1 MSMFWTTLLSSL
13 ILTASTGT
21 ALGAALGLTGLIILH
36 FFADGA
42 TSLAINAVWN
52 ILNEFTLSA
61 IPLFIIMGEILL
73 ESGVSKKIYNSLSG
87 IFKRIPGGLLHTNI
101 AVCTVFGAISGSSL
115 STAAAVGS
123 VAYPELS
130 KRKYDD
136 SMVVGSLA
144 GGGTL
149 GLLIPPSLSLLIY
162 GALTETS
169 IGKLFIGGIVPGILM
184 AILFMV
190 YILLRCTKN
199 PALWNL
205 ENEGDETFFKSFVQF
220 LKIWPVAFLVIAVMG
235 SIVFGIAT
243 PTEAAGVGV
252 ISSLILGYLW
262 GDLTKEGVISCFY
275 KSAITYGSIGF
286 VVVGAV
292 ILAQSISILG
302 IPQQIIETIQNFG
315 INKYFVFALII
326 LTYLVLGCLFDGLSL
341 MVMTLPIVFPLMIN
355 LGFDPIW
362 LGVVITVMIEIGQIT
377 PPVGLNL
384 SVLVAVTDNKV
395 GLGETAIATSPYWI
409 ILLAGI
415 IILTI
420 FPSIVLFLP
429 ASLS

>member
-1 MSMFWTTLLSSL
+1 MFWTTLLSVL

-36 FFADGA
+36 FFAEGA
-42 TSLAINAVWN
+42 TSLALNAVWN
-52 ILNEFTLSA
+52 VLNEFTLSA

-73 ESGVSKKIYNSLSG
+73 KSGVSQKIYSSLSG
-87 IFKRIPGGLLHTNI
+87 IFRQIPGGLLHTNI

-123 VAYPELS
+123 VAYPEMS
-130 KRKYDD
+130 KRNYNEP
-136 SMVVGSLA
+136 MVVGSLA

-169 IGKLFIGGIVPGILM
+169 IGKLFMGGILPGILM
-184 AILFMV
+184 AILFML
-190 YILLRCTKN
+190 YIFIRCTKN
-199 PALWNL
+199 PKLWNSDTY
-205 ENEGDETFFKSFVQF
+205 NEEKLSSSIIDL
-220 LKIWPVAFLVIAVMG
+220 LKIWPIAFLIIAVMG
-235 SIVFGIAT
+235 SIVLGIAT

-252 ISSLILGYLW
+252 ISSLLLGLFW
-262 GDLTKEGVISCFY
+262 GDLSKEKIFKCFY
-275 KSAITYGSIGF
+275 NSAITYGSIGF

-302 IPQQIIETIQNFG
+302 IPQKLIEAIQNMG
-315 INKYFVFALII
+315 MSKYYVLTLIVLI
-326 LTYLVLGCLFDGLSL
+326 YLILGCLFDGLSL
-341 MVMTLPIVFPLMIN
+341 MVMTLPIVFPLMTN
-355 LGFDPIW
+355 LGFDPVW
-362 LGVVITVMIEIGQIT
+362 LGVIITIMIEIGQIT

-409 ILLAGI
+409 LLLFGILI
-415 IILTI
+415 VTI
-420 FPSIVLFLP
+420 FPSIVLYMPNHLM
-429 ASLS
+429 

>member
-1 MSMFWTTLLSSL
+1 MFWTTLLSVL
-13 ILTASTGT
+13 IFSASTGT

-36 FFADGA
+36 FFAEGA
-42 TSLAINAVWN
+42 TSLALNAVWN
-52 ILNEFTLSA
+52 VLNEFTLSA

-73 ESGVSKKIYNSLSG
+73 ESGVSKKIYSSLSS
-87 IFKRIPGGLLHTNI
+87 IFRHIPGGLLHTNI

-130 KRKYDD
+130 KRNYNEP
-136 SMVVGSLA
+136 MVVGSLA

-169 IGKLFIGGIVPGILM
+169 IGKLFMGGILPGILM
-184 AILFMV
+184 AILFML
-190 YILLRCTKN
+190 YIYIRCIKN
-199 PALWNL
+199 PKLWNSDTCYEEKL
-205 ENEGDETFFKSFVQF
+205 SLSIIDL
-220 LKIWPVAFLVIAVMG
+220 LKIWPIAFMILAVMG

-252 ISSLILGYLW
+252 ISSLLLGLFW
-262 GDLTKEGVISCFY
+262 GDLSKKKIFKCFY
-275 KSAITYGSIGF
+275 NSAITYGSIGF

-302 IPQQIIETIQNFG
+302 IPQELIETIQNMG
-315 INKYFVFALII
+315 ISKYYVLTLVVLI
-326 LTYLVLGCLFDGLSL
+326 YLILGCLFDGLSL
-341 MVMTLPIVFPLMIN
+341 MVMTLPIVFPLMTN
-355 LGFDPIW
+355 LGFDPVW
-362 LGVVITVMIEIGQIT
+362 LGVIITIMIEIGQIT

-409 ILLAGI
+409 LLLFGILI
-415 IILTI
+415 VTI
-420 FPSIVLFLP
+420 FPSIVLYMPNNLM
-429 ASLS
+429 

>member
-1 MSMFWTTLLSSL
+1 MFWTNLLSVL

-36 FFADGA
+36 FFAEGG
-42 TSLAINAVWN
+42 TSLALNAVWN
-52 ILNEFTLSA
+52 VLNEFTLSA

-73 ESGVSKKIYNSLSG
+73 ESGVSQKIYSSLSG
-87 IFKRIPGGLLHTNI
+87 IFRHIPGGLLHTNI

-123 VAYPELS
+123 VAYPEMS
-130 KRKYDD
+130 KRNYNEP
-136 SMVVGSLA
+136 MVVGSLA

-169 IGKLFIGGIVPGILM
+169 IGKLFMGGILPGILM
-184 AILFMV
+184 AILFML
-190 YILLRCTKN
+190 YIFIRCTKN
-199 PALWNL
+199 PKLWDSDSY
-205 ENEGDETFFKSFVQF
+205 NEEKLSSSIIDL
-220 LKIWPVAFLVIAVMG
+220 LKIWPIAFLIIAVMG
-235 SIVFGIAT
+235 SIVLGIAT

-252 ISSLILGYLW
+252 ISSLLLGLFW
-262 GDLTKEGVISCFY
+262 GDLSKEKIFKCFY
-275 KSAITYGSIGF
+275 NSAITYGSIGF

-302 IPQQIIETIQNFG
+302 IPQELIEAIQNMG
-315 INKYFVFALII
+315 MSKYYVLTLIVLI
-326 LTYLVLGCLFDGLSL
+326 YLILGCLFDGLSL
-341 MVMTLPIVFPLMIN
+341 MVMTLPIVFPLMTN
-355 LGFDPIW
+355 LGFDPVW
-362 LGVVITVMIEIGQIT
+362 LGIIITIMIEIGQIT

-409 ILLAGI
+409 LLLFGILI
-415 IILTI
+415 VTI
-420 FPSIVLFLP
+420 FPSIVLYMPNHLM
-429 ASLS
+429 